1 LIDLARLKLVTDFPE
16 VAIEKAEAVYPCVEP
31 LKRSILNFQA
41 KPDYRSH
48 CYEALQVESPKQ
60 VVDGLDRLAA
70 MFSLSLVDRQDREVL
85 K

>member
-1 LIDLARLKLVTDFPE
+1 MRFD
-16 VAIEKAEAVYPCVEP
+16 AVIFKYPLHNQILRV
-31 LKRSILNFQA
+31 LQAILNFQA

-48 CYEALQVESPKQ
+48 CYEALQIESPQ
-60 VVDGLDRLAA
+60 SVVDGLDRLAA